1 MFNTKKETTPKITN
15 SKESSSSGINSLGS
29 ATKIIG
35 DLIADHD
42 IRIDGL
48 LKGNIKCGGKIILGS
63 KGKIVG
69 EIDCENAVIEG
80 TIEGVIRVQD
90 SLQVTETGRIIGD
103 LHCKQMLF
111 HYGASFT
118 GKCEMGGQT
127 ITAPKSLHTAKSA

>member
-1 MFNTKKETTPKITN
+1 MFNSKKETT
-15 SKESSSSGINSLGS
+15 SKTSNAKETTSSGINSLGP
-29 ATKIIG
+29 ATKIVG
-35 DLIADHD
+35 DLTADHD

-48 LKGNIKCGGKIILGS
+48 LNGNIHCGGKLILGS

-80 TIEGVIRVQD
+80 TIEGIIRVKD
-90 SLQVTETGRIIGD
+90 SLQVKETGRIVGD
-103 LHCKQMLF
+103 LECKQMLF